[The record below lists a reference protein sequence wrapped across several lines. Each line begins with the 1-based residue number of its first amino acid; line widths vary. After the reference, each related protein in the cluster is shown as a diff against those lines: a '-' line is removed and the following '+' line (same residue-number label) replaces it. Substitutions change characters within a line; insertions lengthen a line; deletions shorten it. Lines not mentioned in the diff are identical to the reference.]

1 MEQERSEI
9 VHRRN
14 TELSRWSAQRGI
26 LGGRRLRDEK
36 SRLPTNIVAEPD
48 PMMVLKQYAT
58 MFREALPVA
67 ELFVF
72 KE

>member
-1 MEQERSEI
+1 M
-9 VHRRN
+9 RN
-14 TELSRWSAQRGI
+14 
-26 LGGRRLRDEK
+26 D
-36 SRLPTNIVAEPD
+36 RLPKNVVAEPD

-67 ELFVF
+67 ELFVV